1 MAEEQRISELE
12 SQVSEQGNLIKELY
26 QAVINQQQM
35 INDRVTR
42 ENELQ
47 KQLNAVTEL
56 VLTLG
61 KKIGL

>member
-1 MAEEQRISELE
+1 MEAEQRIAELE
-12 SQVSEQGNLIKELY
+12 AQVLEQANSIKELY

-42 ENELQ
+42 ENDMQ
-47 KQLNAVTEL
+47 KQLNSVTEL
-56 VLTLG
+56 VLTIG

>member
-1 MAEEQRISELE
+1 MAEEQRILELE

-26 QAVINQQQM
+26 QAVINQQKM